1 MKKFITAANEQ
12 VWNFIVAMARTKG
25 IPVYNEGRH
34 NKDCSHIGW
43 DGKMIIGYY
52 GVGMNTVVPL
62 SEMIKFIEEYK
73 VPEIYIGG
81 AKADI
86 IDGNNFVRL
95 KGNALI
101 GREALIEL
109 NKILKVF

>member
-62 SEMIKFIEEYK
+62 SEMIKFIEDYQPPPLTICGHK
-73 VPEIYIGG
+73 VHYYPEGIGYVTVNG
-81 AKADI
+81 LTIGKEDI
-86 IDGNNFVRL
+86 VN
-95 KGNALI
+95 
-101 GREALIEL
+101 L
-109 NKILKVF
+109 NKMLKVF